1 MESFARE
8 LRVHCARKGTIAQL
22 CKATGINRQQFN
34 KYLAGQ
40 MLPGARTMRKI
51 CSYLG
56 VSEEQLMSG
65 RASVESA
72 TDYSGPLPP
81 VVPPTNLLQN
91 GFYRAYCP
99 VRDRPDL
106 VARWLVHVT
115 NDPQGRQV
123 HSCRNRFEDGIS
135 LGYSANRLTYR
146 GPVTYGPGEAGL
158 FGTARTPVP
167 LHGIISV
174 NLRPVVEPDYFSAL
188 VLTRRAEGPLALS
201 AVLHF
206 LGPACTARQALGGVG
221 IARLHDPAMDP
232 VIVRLMQV
240 TPAAGSNWMHSIT

>member
-8 LRVHCARKGTIAQL
+8 LRFHCARKGTIAQL

-51 CSYLG
+51 CGYLG

-65 RASVESA
+65 RASAASE
-72 TDYSGPLPP
+72 TDYSAQVPP
-81 VVPPTNLLQN
+81 VVLSANVLQN

-99 VRDRPDL
+99 VRGRPDL

-115 NDPQGRQV
+115 SDPQGRQV
-123 HSCRNRFEDGIS
+123 HSCRNRFENGIS
-135 LGYSANRLTYR
+135 LGFAANRITYR
-146 GPVTYGPGEAGL
+146 GPVTYGPDEAGL
-158 FGTARTPVP
+158 IGTAHTPAP
-167 LHGIISV
+167 LHGIIFV
-174 NLRPVVEPDYFSAL
+174 NLRPVVEPDYFSAM

-201 AVLHF
+201 AVLRF
-206 LGPACTARQALGGVG
+206 LGPACTARQALSGVG
-221 IARLHDPAMDP
+221 VARLDDPAMDP
-232 VIVRLMQV
+232 VIVRLMQS
-240 TPAAGSNWMHSIT
+240 TPAAGSNWMQSIT